1 MEFIRPDWQALPH
14 IKALAT
20 TRLDGCSLGPYAGLN
35 LGDHVQDKPEHV
47 AANRQRL
54 ITDLGLSRAP
64 QWLSQVHG
72 TELVEAKDDGVCR
85 QADGCWSSEKGLACI
100 VMTADCLPVLLTNQ
114 QGTMVAAVHAGW
126 RGLLNGILDQALQG
140 FDNPADVHIWLGP
153 AIGAEAFEVGEEV
166 KDQFVAIQPQAE
178 AAFVPVLGAQ
188 GKYLADI
195 YQLARLRLQA
205 AGAVHI
211 SGGSYC
217 TYTDAERFYSYRRDG
232 VTGRMASLIWIE

>member
-1 MEFIRPDWQALPH
+1 MELIRPDWHAPPQ
-14 IKALAT
+14 IKALTT
-20 TRLDGCSLGPYAGLN
+20 TRLDGESLGPYAGLN
-35 LGDHVQDKPEHV
+35 LGNHVQDNPEHV
-47 AANRQRL
+47 AANRQGL
-54 ITDLGLSRAP
+54 IAELGLSRAP
-64 QWLSQVHG
+64 QWLNQVHG
-72 TELVEAKDDGVCR
+72 IELIEAKGDGVCR
-85 QADGCWSSEKGLACI
+85 QADGCWSTEKGLACI

-114 QGTMVAAVHAGW
+114 QGTKVAAVHAGW
-126 RGLLNGILDQALQG
+126 RGLLNGILEQALQG
-140 FDNPADVHIWLGP
+140 FDNYEDVYIWLGP

-166 KDQFVAIQPQAE
+166 KDQFVAVQPQAE
-178 AAFVPVLGAQ
+178 AAFVPVLGVQ

-205 AGAVHI
+205 AGVVNI